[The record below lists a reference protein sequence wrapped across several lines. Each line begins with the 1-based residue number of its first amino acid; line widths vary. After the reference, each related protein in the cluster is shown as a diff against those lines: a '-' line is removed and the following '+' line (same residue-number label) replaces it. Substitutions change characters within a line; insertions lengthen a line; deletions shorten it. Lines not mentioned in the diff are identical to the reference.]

1 MKRFI
6 FAAAL
11 ALSGAVAGSYDLF
24 LEDSSGVHT
33 ALGLGTLKS
42 LVFTQ
47 SYEAGDSGE
56 SSYVSRMTVNLSDSD
71 TPYSYDLSGYAA
83 LVFLDSDSATTTA
96 IPRSVAA
103 KFTESPFLLEAGKL
117 VANTEGTLKVFH
129 VNGKLVGK
137 AFVRAGQVLDVSGF
151 AAGTYIVNLGGKSAS
166 FSVR

>member
-24 LEDSSGVHT
+24 LQDSSGVHT
-33 ALGLGTLKS
+33 ALGLETLQS
-42 LVFTQ
+42 LVFSQ
-47 SYEAGDSGE
+47 SYEADDSGE
-56 SSYVSRMTVNLSDSD
+56 FSYVSRMTVNLSGSD

-83 LVFLDSDSATTTA
+83 LVFLDSASATTA
-96 IPRSVAA
+96 FPRSIAA
-103 KFTESPFLLEAGKL
+103 KFTESPFLLESGKIL
-117 VANTEGTLKVFH
+117 ANSEGTLRIFH

-137 AFVRAGQVLDVSGF
+137 AFVRSGQVVDVSGLS
-151 AAGTYIVNLGGKSAS
+151 AGTYIVNLGGKAAS